1 VKYPHF
7 RLVVCAVI
15 AGFASAGPAQAQI
28 QEAAIVDSATN
39 VMNEFMEIPAQGIPR
54 SLISKAEALVIV
66 PGMLKAGF
74 IAGVRRGKGV
84 VVVRDDQR
92 VWRPPQFVTLT
103 GGSVGPQV
111 GVQATDVIL
120 VFQTRRS
127 VNGLLSGK
135 FTIGA
140 DAAAAAGPVGRQAA
154 AATDG
159 KLQAEILSYSRSRG
173 LFVGVSLDGS
183 VLQIDSV
190 ANQTY
195 YRSAGLMSDGTA
207 YAAGAQLPAS
217 ASRFLAQLA
226 TYTSS
231 AVAAPAG
238 PVNTGPGALAQSP
251 GQMNAAEAA
260 PYGAVAGGSPASS
273 HVGSSFPAG
282 DTYGN
287 LGAGNSSAGGTSAM
301 DRSTSMP
308 GRGVTDATG
317 IGHNSTAATNRQA
330 QPATAQQLEMTRQE
344 LVTAT
349 KQLGS
354 LLNDDWRQYF
364 SLPTEVFEGGEHP
377 VASALNQPIARFARV
392 AKDPRYQVLIDREE
406 FQTVRR
412 LLQQYQQQVQ
422 SLSRSTDRAFSSPPV
437 GGGGGAAAT
446 RR

>member
-1 VKYPHF
+1 MKYPHF
-7 RLVVCAVI
+7 RLVVGAVI
-15 AGFASAGPAQAQI
+15 AGFAAAGPAQAQI

-54 SLISKAEALVIV
+54 SLLSKAEALVIV

-231 AVAAPAG
+231 AVSAPAG
-238 PVNTGPGALAQSP
+238 PVNPDPGTLAQSP

-260 PYGAVAGGSPASS
+260 PYGAAAGSPASS
-273 HVGSSFPAG
+273 QVGSSFPAG

-287 LGAGNSSAGGTSAM
+287 LGAGNLSAGGPSAT
-301 DRSTSMP
+301 DRSTTMP
-308 GRGVTDATG
+308 GIGVTDATR
-317 IGHNSTAATNRQA
+317 IGDNSAAATNRQA
-330 QPATAQQLEMTRQE
+330 QPTAAQQLEMTRQE

-354 LLNDDWRQYF
+354 LLDDDWRQYF
-364 SLPTEVFEGGEHP
+364 SLPTAVFEGGEHP
-377 VASALNQPIARFARV
+377 VASALNQPITRFARV
-392 AKDPRYQVLIDREE
+392 AGDPRYQVLIDREE

-422 SLSRSTDRAFSSPPV
+422 SLSRSTDRALTPPPV
-437 GGGGGAAAT
+437 GGGG